1 MNRYAA
7 GHIYP
12 LLMYRKL
19 YDVSRYFISGTY
31 IACMIIHKI
40 RDPHPRLSVGGGMV
54 REYQV
59 LDLI

>member
-40 RDPHPRLSVGGGMV
+40 RDPHPRLSVAGGMV
-54 REYQV
+54 REYQG
-59 LDLI
+59 